1 MVENVAPL
9 QLDEEPFS
17 SDGEAELAAED
28 MVGLDDW
35 SAMLNNARLDD
46 VLEVE
51 SFSGILDEV
60 LACVLC
66 LPAPKPPKDDN

>member
-35 SAMLNNARLDD
+35 TAMLNNARLDD

-51 SFSGILDEV
+51 SFSSILDDDEEGED
-60 LACVLC
+60 A
-66 LPAPKPPKDDN
+66 APEDDN

>member
-51 SFSGILDEV
+51 SFSGILDEDEEDED
-60 LACVLC
+60 A
-66 LPAPKPPKDDN
+66 APDTLECQAS

>member
-35 SAMLNNARLDD
+35 SAML
-46 VLEVE
+46 V
-51 SFSGILDEV
+51 
-60 LACVLC
+60 
-66 LPAPKPPKDDN
+66 